1 MVQDRETME
10 GPTTHLE
17 SRLCMLLSISPL
29 AAGIVIEEEEKGQLH
44 PENISGDDKDRKV
57 IGARRAA
64 LETSIQ
70 ILGQFES
77 LLVAPTAAV
86 AAANLV
92 AGKVS
97 AFVSP
102 GGQNMSADI
111 SSFGKSSGL
120 LVCVIMQGTLYLFYW
135 PFGFYVT
142 GCFLHVDRTGYLS

>member
-1 MVQDRETME
+1 MVQDRESLE
-10 GPTTHLE
+10 GPITRLG

-77 LLVAPTAAV
+77 LLVAPTVAV
-86 AAANLV
+86 TAANLV
-92 AGKVS
+92 AAKVS

-102 GGQNMSADI
+102 GGQNMGADI
-111 SSFGKSSGL
+111 NSFGKSSALSIYAVWVWCYWML
-120 LVCVIMQGTLYLFYW
+120 LYA
-135 PFGFYVT
+135 
-142 GCFLHVDRTGYLS
+142 R